1 MNSYLSRVTM
11 SDPACLVGHFSRVLQ
26 NRGGAQREHRR
37 RGGEESECLGWA
49 RRMSD
54 VDGRACM
61 IRTSGRCRS
70 TGSLLLSRA
79 FRMSPIAMGDDSALI
94 FCLASSSHAFTSALR
109 ASSPCPKSAVTLASG
124 RGCAS
129 GVGRDSTDNDSA
141 SRVNPW
147 VSTRGSASFKSL
159 ALETNAS
166 QPSRSATRK
175 GPAPCGGHSYKWGKP
190 RDCTF

>member
-1 MNSYLSRVTM
+1 
-11 SDPACLVGHFSRVLQ
+11 
-26 NRGGAQREHRR
+26 
-37 RGGEESECLGWA
+37 
-49 RRMSD
+49 
-54 VDGRACM
+54 M

-94 FCLASSSHAFTSALR
+94 FCLASSSHALTSAIR
-109 ASSPCPKSAVTLASG
+109 ALSPCPKSAVTLASG

-147 VSTRGSASFKSL
+147 ASTRGSASFSSL

-166 QPSRSATRK
+166 QPSRSVQE
-175 GPAPCGGHSYKWGKP
+175 
-190 RDCTF
+190 RDPHLVVVILTSGVSHVTAHFNLCPIARSLILYMLYARQ